1 MNDTFQKAAFF
12 FFKDKRLGKNGKLAA
27 MVKASPKNT
36 LPDLANVKTD
46 DKNTSG
52 VSSLLY
58 KLNAKDSILNTKY

>member
-46 DKNTSG
+46 DKNSSG
-52 VSSLLY
+52 VSS
-58 KLNAKDSILNTKY
+58 